1 MLPNRLIH
9 VIQMLTLFG
18 SNRFNDVWKDK
29 DESMNPAQNYYKN
42 MIYTDKYAEAEREL
56 RLIIDNL
63 MRQELELL
71 QAALERD
78 RTQKGKKSKKNN
90 KKARRSG
97 KKSKK
102 KKEKDLTPDRTTESL
117 FEELVTNGI
126 IRRIPETRLSSFLGD
141 RAYAKRS
148 GINPTPG
155 DIRQVL
161 TEYAILPLGSEN
173 IRGNAPCI
181 RSILLT
187 GPKGSGK
194 RSLVYSICNEVG
206 ALLFD
211 LTPANIVG
219 KYPGK
224 SGLIMLMH
232 LVLKVSRLL
241 QPCVI
246 FMGNAEAPFMKKVPK
261 GDRTDPKRLKKDLPK
276 LVKNIA
282 EEDRVLLIGTSCAP
296 WEADQKLLQQTYNR
310 FIYIPKPDYGTL
322 SFVWKSLLL

>member
-1 MLPNRLIH
+1 MNQSSFLNEIKLQIDEYVFVHLFNLHINLRTLITEA
-9 VIQMLTLFG
+9 VKLTLFKC
-18 SNRFNDVWKDK
+18 RFNDVWREK
-29 DESMNPAQNYYKN
+29 DESMNPTQNYYKN
-42 MIYTDKYAEAEREL
+42 MIYTDKYAETEREL
-56 RLIIDNL
+56 RLVIDNL

-126 IRRIPETRLSSFLGD
+126 IRKVPDRRLSSFLGD

-161 TEYAILPLGSEN
+161 TEYAILSLGSET
-173 IRGNAPCI
+173 IRCNAPCI

-187 GPKGSGK
+187 GPKGNITMMCSACMRK
-194 RSLVYSICNEVG
+194 
-206 ALLFD
+206 
-211 LTPANIVG
+211 ANG
-219 KYPGK
+219 
-224 SGLIMLMH
+224 
-232 LVLKVSRLL
+232 
-241 QPCVI
+241 
-246 FMGNAEAPFMKKVPK
+246 
-261 GDRTDPKRLKKDLPK
+261 
-276 LVKNIA
+276 
-282 EEDRVLLIGTSCAP
+282 
-296 WEADQKLLQQTYNR
+296 
-310 FIYIPKPDYGTL
+310 
-322 SFVWKSLLL
+322 

>member
-1 MLPNRLIH
+1 
-9 VIQMLTLFG
+9 
-18 SNRFNDVWKDK
+18 
-29 DESMNPAQNYYKN
+29 MNVAQGYYKN

-56 RLIIDNL
+56 RVVIDDL

-78 RTQKGKKSKKNN
+78 RSQKGKKSKKAS

-97 KKSKK
+97 KKNKK

-117 FEELVTNGI
+117 FEELITNGI
-126 IRRIPETRLSSFLGD
+126 IKKVPERRLNSFLGD
-141 RAYAKRS
+141 RAYAARS
-148 GINPTPG
+148 GLNPTPG

-161 TEYAILPLGSEN
+161 TEYAILPLGSET
-173 IRGNAPCI
+173 IRSNAPCI
-181 RSILLT
+181 RSIMIA

-194 RSLVYSICNEVG
+194 KTLVQSICNEVG
-206 ALLFD
+206 AVLFD

-246 FMGNAEAPFMKKVPK
+246 FMDNAETPFMKKVPK

-276 LVKNIA
+276 LIKNIA
-282 EEDRVLLIGTSCAP
+282 EEDRVLFIGTSFAP
-296 WEADQKLLQQTYNR
+296 WEADQKLLQQAYNR

-322 SFVWKSLLL
+322 SFVWQKLLQ